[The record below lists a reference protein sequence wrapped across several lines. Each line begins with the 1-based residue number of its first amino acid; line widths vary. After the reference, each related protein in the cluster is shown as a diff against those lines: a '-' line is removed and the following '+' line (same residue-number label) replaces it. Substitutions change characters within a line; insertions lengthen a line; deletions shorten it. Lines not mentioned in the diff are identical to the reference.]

1 LNQSQISKAYAV
13 ADVVV
18 LPSEAWETWG
28 LVVNEAT
35 AAGVPTVVS
44 DRCGCSEDFA
54 AKNPYTRVF
63 PMSDVAAMARVIEEV
78 LALEAQPEEVAKY
91 AGAFAPRVTAQAV
104 AERLRFLDE

>member
-1 LNQSQISKAYAV
+1 V

-44 DRCGCSEDFA
+44 DRCGCSDDFA
-54 AKNPYTRVF
+54 TRNPYTRVF
-63 PMSDVAAMARVIEEV
+63 PMGNVAAMARAIEEV
-78 LALEAQPEEVAKY
+78 LALKAEPDEVTKFAE
-91 AGAFAPRVTAQAV
+91 AFAPRITAEAV
-104 AERLRFLDE
+104 AERLKAAD

>member
-35 AAGVPTVVS
+35 SAGVPTVVS

-63 PMSDVAAMARVIEEV
+63 PMGDVVAMARAIEEV
-78 LALEAQPEEVAKY
+78 LALEAKPEEVTKFAE
-91 AGAFAPRVTAQAV
+91 AFSPRVTAQAV
-104 AERLRFLDE
+104 AERLQRTR